1 MGGSCKERYTKDEN
15 NKLERL
21 QQKPDQMEE
30 TSWEGQNFYEV
41 VAPQEEE
48 EEEDLIN
55 YSDHYHLLICS
66 APFDNLQRSVQNA

>member
-48 EEEDLIN
+48 EEEELI
-55 YSDHYHLLICS
+55 IPPPM
-66 APFDNLQRSVQNA
+66 PFGIFRKRNVTFLPYGKTVT